1 MEMRI
6 LDFDSGVETWKTT
19 LSKSDTTWSMDT
31 GGALIF
37 KLVAMSAHVSGGE
50 NHPEKRSVRRDWMS
64 TFW

>member
-6 LDFDSGVETWKTT
+6 LDFASGVETWKTT

-31 GGALIF
+31 GGALA
-37 KLVAMSAHVSGGE
+37 KLASYVDADAEGDGY
-50 NHPEKRSVRRDWMS
+50 PEKRSVRRDWMS